1 MKTFEQYKLKDIEKR
16 FYELSHI
23 NELEILF
30 NFIEYPSYMFYCY
43 DDDIIFSIG
52 VKKYFFTINKLIIN
66 ILEGEFQYLK
76 EFIMDIIENK
86 IKMIFGDKFD
96 KIFVGKMIFDI

>member
-16 FYELSHI
+16 FYELTHI
-23 NELEILF
+23 NELVILF

-43 DDDIIFSIG
+43 DDDIIFSVG
-52 VKKYFFTINKLIIN
+52 MKKYYFTINKLIIS
-66 ILEGEFQYLK
+66 IISTEFNYK
-76 EFIMDIIENK
+76 PEIMEIIENQ
-86 IKMIFGDKFD
+86 IRIIFGDKFH